1 MTHELPGDVRPP
13 AKVPVEGQT
22 YLVFEGDFPAE
33 RARIGDDADP
43 ENPAGQEVAAF
54 LLGAL
59 DPSSGTSRIS
69 KEEGVG
75 WAFNSRIGRIT
86 VNVLVQYV
94 DHWLVIV
101 KESADL
107 PRSSRGS
114 QYDVAVLQACERIH
128 RAVSALPHV
137 TRMRW
142 FTDAEYESIDEVFG
156 E

>member
-1 MTHELPGDVRPP
+1 M
-13 AKVPVEGQT
+13 
-22 YLVFEGDFPAE
+22 
-33 RARIGDDADP
+33 
-43 ENPAGQEVAAF
+43 
-54 LLGAL
+54 
-59 DPSSGTSRIS
+59 
-69 KEEGVG
+69 G

-86 VNVLVQYV
+86 VNVLVQFV

>member
-13 AKVPVEGQT
+13 AKTPLEGQT
-22 YLVFEGDFPAE
+22 YLAFEADFPAE
-33 RARIGDDADP
+33 RARIGDDTDP
-43 ENPAGQEVAAF
+43 ENPAGREVAAF

-59 DPSSGTSRIS
+59 DPSRAASRIW

-75 WAFNSRIGRIT
+75 WAFHQRIGRIT

-107 PRSSRGS
+107 PRSLRGS
-114 QYDVAVLQACERIH
+114 QYDAAVFEACERIH
-128 RAVSALPHV
+128 RAVAALPHV

-142 FTDAEYESIDEVFG
+142 LTDAEYESSDEVFDA
-156 E
+156 